1 MVETTLKVNDMTSGG
16 PTPAQLDP
24 GHTLQFYSD
33 DASLLDPLENSIT
46 RAVKAGN
53 AFICVLTRTHAA
65 GLAKL
70 FELRGHDMTIP
81 IEQARYIPLDAD
93 KVVSAVMPEGRFEPL
108 HFSELFGRE
117 IRKARSAIGPRSSTI
132 SLFGEGVAVA
142 CARGAHKEVVRW
154 ERAVN
159 ALSIPHLASVGCGY
173 STGTFDCYQENSDYN
188 LICGAHS
195 SIMVPAGLTVV
206 LGKEHD
212 SATKIE
218 LKQVFDL
225 ADRLTQGEMSSNW
238 PTWQSHYRAALLET
252 NQMKLFKR
260 VEVAEAAVL
269 TRIQRF
275 RTAKEKQD
283 ERHDLLNAWTGLQLI
298 KKKKLGFV

>member
-1 MVETTLKVNDMTSGG
+1 MNHITSLL
-16 PTPAQLDP
+16 PIPAHVDP
-24 GHTLQFYSD
+24 EHTLQFYAD
-33 DASLLDPLENSIT
+33 DDFLLDGLENSIVHT
-46 RAVKAGN
+46 VKEGN
-53 AFICVLTRTHAA
+53 AFICVLTRAHAA

-70 FELRGHDMTIP
+70 FELRGHDMTMP

-93 KVVSAVMPEGRFEPL
+93 AVVSAVMPEGRFEPV

-117 IRKARSAIGPRSSTI
+117 IARARNAAGSRGNTTI
-132 SLFGEGVAVA
+132 FGEGVAVA
-142 CARGAHKEVVRW
+142 WTRGAHKEVVRW
-154 ERAVN
+154 ERAAD
-159 ALSIPHLASVGCGY
+159 ALSNPGIASVGCCY
-173 STGTFDCYQENSDYN
+173 STGTFDCHQSNADYN
-188 LICGAHS
+188 MICGAHTS
-195 SIMVPAGLTVV
+195 VSLPAGLTVV
-206 LGKEHD
+206 LGKDHD

-225 ADRLTQGEMSSNW
+225 VDRLTKGEMNSNW
-238 PTWQSHYRAALLET
+238 PIWQSHYRAALLET

-283 ERHDLLNAWTGLQLI
+283 ERHDLLNAWTGLQII